1 MDKRLSSFLNT
12 IISVVIALAVW
23 VLILLISNNN
33 THPFDITKNG
43 RYTLA
48 PQSKQAVTSLTT
60 PVKVYAFND
69 DKAKVKSEELLK
81 RYNNIDPQKLTY
93 EVIDPIKNP
102 VVAKDFGIRLR
113 SGEGA
118 IEIKD
123 PKNPGAK
130 GRRERLTGI
139 TEEEITAA
147 LLKLQRN
154 ATYKAY
160 FLTGHGEREL
170 GVSEATGMTQLRGDL
185 VKEGFVVE
193 PLSLTATPKIP
204 ADTNLLVLAGP
215 TQKLLPGEQKM
226 VKDYLDNYGRLL
238 LMYEAETPDSYTDL
252 VKPYGIETTGNIVL
266 DQASE
271 ILNAEPV
278 FSMGRFYEPG
288 HVITKDIKIQS
299 MFMLARALKVATTA
313 PAGVIDTV
321 LITTNPGQPTA
332 LEVPLADVLGQ
343 TSLKID
349 PSKIK
354 PSVANLAIAAEK
366 KEEAPKASPTPTP
379 AADQAK
385 NTRQVRVVVVADA
398 DALSNQL
405 YVVNKD
411 FALNS
416 FNWLAANDTAISI
429 RPKDE
434 LAQPLNMSSQE
445 QTKMGFLVVLLL
457 PCLVVGIGL
466 FNVMRRQ

>member
-12 IISVVIALAVW
+12 VISVCIALAVW

-69 DKAKVKSEELLK
+69 EKSKAKSEELLK
-81 RYNNIDPQKLTY
+81 RYSNVDPQKFTY
-93 EVIDPIKNP
+93 EVVDPIKKP
-102 VVAKDFGIRLR
+102 LLAKKFGIRMR
-113 SGEGA
+113 GEGA
-118 IEIKD
+118 IEIKE
-123 PKNPGAK
+123 GK
-130 GRRERLTGI
+130 GRTERLTGI
-139 TEEEITAA
+139 SEEEITAA

-160 FLTGHGEREL
+160 FLTGHGERDL
-170 GVSEATGMTQLRGDL
+170 NQSEATGMSQLRADL

-215 TQKLLPGEQKM
+215 IQPLLPGEQKL
-226 VKDYLDNYGRLL
+226 VKDYVDNYGRLL
-238 LMYEAETPDSYTDL
+238 LLYEAETPDSYTEL
-252 VKPYGIETTGNIVL
+252 VKPYGIETTGNIIL

-271 ILNAEPV
+271 LLKAEPV
-278 FSMGRFYEPG
+278 FSVGLRYDPA
-288 HVITKDIKIQS
+288 HAITKDYKIQT
-299 MFMLARALKVATTA
+299 MFMLARALKTAATA

-321 LITTNPGQPTA
+321 LITTNPNPPTA
-332 LEVPLADVLGQ
+332 LEVPLAEVVGQ

-349 PSKIK
+349 PSKLK
-354 PSVANLAIAAEK
+354 PSVATLAIAAEK
-366 KEEAPKASPTPTP
+366 KEEAPKASPTPAP
-379 AADQAK
+379 DQAK
-385 NTRQVRVVVVADA
+385 NTRQVRVVAVADA

-405 YVVNKD
+405 YIVNKD

-434 LAQPLNMSSQE
+434 LAQPLTMSGQE

-457 PCLVVGIGL
+457 PCLMVGLGL

>member
-12 IISVVIALAVW
+12 VISVFIALAVW

-33 THPFDITKNG
+33 SHPFDITKNG

-69 DKAKVKSEELLK
+69 EKSKAKSEELLK
-81 RYNNIDPQKLTY
+81 RYSNVDSAKFTY
-93 EVIDPIKNP
+93 EVVDPIKKP
-102 VVAKDFGIRLR
+102 LLAKKFGIRMR
-113 SGEGA
+113 GEGA
-118 IEIKD
+118 IEIKE
-123 PKNPGAK
+123 GK
-130 GRRERLTGI
+130 GRTERLSGI
-139 TEEEITAA
+139 SEEEITAA

-160 FLTGHGEREL
+160 FLTGHGERDL
-170 GVSEATGMTQLRGDL
+170 NQSEAIGMSQLRADL

-215 TQKLLPGEQKM
+215 TQAMLPGEQKL

-238 LMYEAETPDSYTDL
+238 LMYEAETPDSYTEL
-252 VKPYGIETTGNIVL
+252 VKPYGIETTGNIIL

-271 ILNAEPV
+271 LLKAEPV
-278 FSMGRFYEPG
+278 YAVGLHYDSG
-288 HVITKDIKIQS
+288 HIITKDIKIQS
-299 MFMLARALKVATTA
+299 MFMLARALKVAATA

-321 LITTNPGQPTA
+321 LITTNPSPPTA
-332 LEVPLADVLGQ
+332 LEVPLADVIGQ
-343 TSLKID
+343 ATLKID

-366 KEEAPKASPTPTP
+366 KEEAPKASPTPVP
-379 AADQAK
+379 DQAK
-385 NTRQVRVVVVADA
+385 NTRQVRVVAVADA

-405 YVVNKD
+405 YIVNKD

-434 LAQPLNMSSQE
+434 LAQPLNMSGQE

-457 PCLVVGIGL
+457 PCLIVGVGL

>member
-12 IISVVIALAVW
+12 VISVGIALLVW
-23 VLILLISNNN
+23 VVVLLISNNN

-69 DKAKVKSEELLK
+69 EKSKAKAEELLK
-81 RYNNIDPQKLTY
+81 RYNNVDPSKFTY
-93 EVIDPIKNP
+93 EIVDPIKKP
-102 VVAKDFGIRLR
+102 LIAKRFGIRMR
-113 SGEGA
+113 GEGA

-123 PKNPGAK
+123 PKVEEGK
-130 GRRERLTGI
+130 GRTERLSGI
-139 TEEEITAA
+139 TEEEVTAG

-170 GVSEATGMTQLRGDL
+170 SQNEPTGMSQLRADL

-215 TQKLLPGEQKM
+215 IQPMLPGEQKL

-238 LMYEAETPDSYTDL
+238 LMYEAETPDSYTEL

-271 ILNAEPV
+271 LLKAEPV
-278 FSMGRFYEPG
+278 FSVGLHYDSA
-288 HVITKDIKIQS
+288 HLITKDIRIQS
-299 MFMLARALKVATTA
+299 MFMLARALKTAATPPT
-313 PAGVIDTV
+313 GVIDTV
-321 LITTNPGQPTA
+321 LITTNPSPPTA
-332 LEVPLADVLGQ
+332 LEVPLADVVGQ
-343 TSLKID
+343 SSLKID

-366 KEEAPKASPTPTP
+366 KEEAPKASPTPAP
-379 AADQAK
+379 DQAK
-385 NTRQVRVVVVADA
+385 ETRQVRLVAVADA
-398 DALSNQL
+398 DAMSNQL
-405 YVVNKD
+405 YVINKD

-434 LAQPLNMSSQE
+434 LAQPLNMTGQE
-445 QTKMGFLVVLLL
+445 QTKMAVLIVLLL
-457 PCLVVGIGL
+457 PALMVGFGL

>member
-12 IISVVIALAVW
+12 IISVSIALVVW
-23 VLILLISNNN
+23 VLVLLISNNN

-60 PVKVYAFND
+60 TVKLYAFND
-69 DKAKVKSEELLK
+69 EKSKAKSEELLK
-81 RYNNIDPQKLTY
+81 RYSNIDSQKFTY
-93 EVIDPIKNP
+93 EVVDPIKKP
-102 VVAKDFGIRLR
+102 LLAKKFGIRMR
-113 SGEGA
+113 GEGA

-123 PKNPGAK
+123 PKSPEGK
-130 GRRERLTGI
+130 GRTERLSGI

-160 FLTGHGEREL
+160 FLTGHGERDL
-170 GVSEATGMTQLRGDL
+170 NQSEATGMSQLRADL
-185 VKEGFVVE
+185 VKEGFVLE

-204 ADTNLLVLAGP
+204 PDTNLLVLAGP
-215 TQKLLPGEQKM
+215 TQALLPGEQKL
-226 VKDYLDNYGRLL
+226 VKDYLDNYGRVL
-238 LMYEAETPDSYTDL
+238 LMYEAETPDSYTEL

-271 ILNAEPV
+271 LLKAEPV
-278 FSMGRFYEPG
+278 YSVGLHYDSG

-299 MFMLARALKVATTA
+299 MFMLARALKVAATA
-313 PAGVIDTV
+313 PSGVIDTV
-321 LITTNPGQPTA
+321 LITTNPNPPTA
-332 LEVPLADVLGQ
+332 LEVPLADVVGQ

-366 KEEAPKASPTPTP
+366 KEETPKASPTPAP
-379 AADQAK
+379 DQAK
-385 NTRQVRVVVVADA
+385 NTRQVRVVAVADA

-405 YVVNKD
+405 YMINKD

-434 LAQPLNMSSQE
+434 LAQPLNLTGQE
-445 QTKMGFLVVLLL
+445 QTKMAFLIVLLL
-457 PCLVVGIGL
+457 PVLIVGIGL